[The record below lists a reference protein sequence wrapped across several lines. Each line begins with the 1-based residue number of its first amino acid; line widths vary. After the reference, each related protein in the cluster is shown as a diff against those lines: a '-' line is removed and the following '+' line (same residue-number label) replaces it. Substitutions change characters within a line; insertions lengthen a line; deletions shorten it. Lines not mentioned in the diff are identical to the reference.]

1 MFNKLKQYQD
11 LKNQAKMLQNMMSQQ
26 SITVEKNGVKLTING
41 NFEITN
47 LNINGDLS
55 KEKLEQTLK
64 ECFNDA
70 TKKIQRVV
78 AEKMQSMGGLPQF

>member
-11 LKNQAKMLQNMMSQQ
+11 LKNQAKMLQSVMSQQ
-26 SITVEKNGVKLTING
+26 SITVEKNGITITING

-47 LNINGDLS
+47 LTINSELTKD
-55 KEKLEQTLK
+55 KLEQSLK

-78 AEKMQSMGGLPQF
+78 AEKMQGMGGLPQF